1 MSLLSL
7 FDLHRTSFAIC
18 EINRSDGSALDMYK
32 IHLDTD
38 LGGDID
44 DLCALAMLLR
54 WSGKVELNGIT
65 TVAEANGRRAG
76 YARYV
81 LGLEGRN
88 DIPVAAGADVAQGF
102 YRYAELSYP
111 AEERYWPEPIEP
123 SPNPLD
129 DSIHL
134 LKQSIEQGA
143 TIIAIGPYTN
153 LYLLDLQYPGILM
166 QAKLFLMGGYIYR
179 TRAGFPSWGNE
190 MDWNIQVDVKSAK
203 YVIENSNPTLIPL
216 SVTVETALRRA
227 YLADLRKAGA
237 LGQLIAQQGE
247 AFATDEQNELGF
259 GETCEGLPHDII
271 NFQHDPLTCA
281 IALGWNEGIEMEE
294 LPLLLEEKD
303 GWLTERIDPS
313 GKPVHVVTKVDG
325 PRFNEFWINVLTNR

>member
-1 MSLLSL
+1 
-7 FDLHRTSFAIC
+7 
-18 EINRSDGSALDMYK
+18 MYK

-54 WSGKVELNGIT
+54 WSDDVELNGIT

-76 YARYV
+76 YVRYI

-88 DIPVAAGADVAQGF
+88 DIPVAAGADVSQGF
-102 YRYAELSYP
+102 YRYAELGYP
-111 AEERYWPEPIEP
+111 AEERYWPEPIKP
-123 SPNPLD
+123 LPNPLD
-129 DSIHL
+129 DASQL

-143 TIIAIGPYTN
+143 TIIAVGPFTN

-166 QAKLFLMGGYIYR
+166 EANLFLMGGYIYP
-179 TRAGFPSWGNE
+179 TRSGYPNWGND

-203 YVIENSNPTLIPL
+203 HVIENSNPTLIPL

-227 YLADLRKAGA
+227 YLDDLRKAGR
-237 LGQLIAQQGE
+237 LGKLIAQQAE
-247 AFATDEQNELGF
+247 AFAVDEQNETKI

-271 NFQHDPLTCA
+271 NFQHDPLACA
-281 IALGWNEGIEMEE
+281 IALGWNDGVEIEE

-303 GWLTERIDPS
+303 GWLHERIHPT
-313 GKPVHVVTKVDG
+313 GKPVRVVRKVDG
-325 PRFNEFWINVLTNR
+325 PNFNEFWLNKMTNR